1 MKKAILALADG
12 LVFEGHSFGAE
23 GETSGEIVFNTSM
36 TGYQEILTDPSY
48 KGQIVTMT
56 YPQIGNYGVNDEDVE
71 SAKPY
76 VEGFIVK
83 EYLDI
88 PSNWRSKKSLHQYLA
103 ENGIVG
109 IQGIDTRA
117 LTRHLRDFGAQPGV
131 ISTKDMKPE
140 SLVAKA
146 QKLPKMSGLDLA
158 KEVTCKE
165 PYTWD
170 QGDWDLAK
178 GYAGKPASRYKVVAY
193 DYGIKRNILRLLTQ
207 AGCDVTVVPATMPAE
222 DVLAMNPDGVFLSN
236 GPGDPEPVTYAINS
250 IKKILGKKP
259 VFGIC
264 LGQQLLGLALGG
276 RTYKLKFG
284 HHGGNQPIMDL
295 TTRKVE
301 IAAENHGFAVDMKT
315 IKDQVVMTHMNLND
329 KTCEGIQH
337 KTLPAFSVQYH
348 PEASP
353 GPHDS
358 RYLFQRFVDMME
370 KFKIKNSAADEHGSA
385 KIKAIHESRKEAQE
399 TQERI

>member
-12 LVFEGHSFGAE
+12 LVFEGYSFGAE

-56 YPQIGNYGVNDEDVE
+56 YTQIGNYGVNPEDVE
-71 SAKPY
+71 SGRPY

-83 EYLDI
+83 EYCESA
-88 PSNWRSKKSLHQYLA
+88 SNWRSKKSLHEYLA
-103 ENGIVG
+103 ENRIVG
-109 IQGIDTRA
+109 IHGIDTRA
-117 LTRHLRDFGAQPGV
+117 LTRHLRDQGAQPGV
-131 ISTKDMKPE
+131 ISSKDLNPE

-146 QKLPKMSGLDLA
+146 KKLPKMSGLDLA
-158 KEVTCKE
+158 KDVTCKE
-165 PYTWD
+165 PYPWD
-170 QGDWDLAK
+170 QGDWDLAR
-178 GYAGKPASRYKVVAY
+178 GYAGKPASRYRVVAY
-193 DYGIKRNILRLLTQ
+193 DYGIKRNILRLLTS

-222 DVLAMNPDGVFLSN
+222 DVLALKPDGVFLSN
-236 GPGDPEPVTYAINS
+236 GPGDPEPVTYAIEN
-250 IKKILGKKP
+250 IRKILGKKP

-284 HHGGNQPIMDL
+284 HHGANQPIMDL

-301 IAAENHGFAVDMKT
+301 IAAENHGFAVDMET
-315 IKDQVVMTHMNLND
+315 VKDEVVMTHVNLND
-329 KTCEGIQH
+329 NTCEGFRH

-358 RYLFQRFVDMME
+358 RYLFQRFTDMME
-370 KFKIKNSAADEHGSA
+370 KCKEKSSTTDEQGLTRITAGSD
-385 KIKAIHESRKEAQE
+385 SRKKAREAQE
-399 TQERI
+399 LI

>member
-1 MKKAILALADG
+1 MKRAMLALADG
-12 LVFEGHSFGAE
+12 LVFEGISFGAE
-23 GETSGEIVFNTSM
+23 GEASGEVVFNTSM

-48 KGQIVTMT
+48 KGQMVTMT
-56 YPQIGNYGVNDEDVE
+56 YTQIGNYGVNDEDVE
-71 SAKPY
+71 SVKPF

-88 PSNWRSKKSLHQYLA
+88 PSNWRSGMSLDAYLRK
-103 ENGIVG
+103 NGIVG

-117 LTRHLRDFGAQPGV
+117 LTRHLRDFGAQPGI
-131 ISTKDMKPE
+131 ISTKDLDPA
-140 SLVAKA
+140 SLVARA
-146 QKLPKMSGLDLA
+146 AKLPKMSGLDLA

-165 PYTWD
+165 AYTWSE
-170 QGDWDLAK
+170 GDWSLGT
-178 GYAGKPASRYKVVAY
+178 GYAAKPKPRYTVVAY

-207 AGCDVTVVPATMPAE
+207 AGCDVTVVPAAIPAE
-222 DVLAMNPDGVFLSN
+222 KVLAMQPDGVFLSN
-236 GPGDPEPVTYAINS
+236 GPGDPEPVTYAIEN
-250 IKKILGKKP
+250 IRKILGKKP

-301 IAAENHGFAVDMKT
+301 IAAENHGFAVDMET
-315 IKDQVVMTHMNLND
+315 VKDQVVMTHINLND
-329 KTCEGIQH
+329 NTCEGFQH

-358 RYLFQRFVDMME
+358 RYLFRRFVDMME
-370 KFKIKNSAADEHGSA
+370 KNKKDA
-385 KIKAIHESRKEAQE
+385 EA
-399 TQERI
+399 R